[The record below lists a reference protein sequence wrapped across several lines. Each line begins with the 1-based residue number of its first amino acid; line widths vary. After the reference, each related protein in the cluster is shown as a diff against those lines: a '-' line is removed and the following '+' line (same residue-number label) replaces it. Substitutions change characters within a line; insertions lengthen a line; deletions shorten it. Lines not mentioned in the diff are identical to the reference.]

1 MPLHPT
7 FSNEFVK
14 SKNAGRK
21 HGFLNRKRYRET
33 ATVFVNCVKEQQE
46 EGLQDL
52 CLNFVKSPE
61 SQTWKALG
69 SSSEEEIR
77 FSDPS
82 EKSPKVFELHL
93 RKGVPKLLIKCQ
105 GKCGQKI

>member
-1 MPLHPT
+1 MPLHST

-21 HGFLNRKRYRET
+21 HGFLNRNGYRET

-46 EGLQDL
+46 ESLQDF
-52 CLNFVKSPE
+52 CLKFVKSPE

-69 SSSEEEIR
+69 SSSKEEIR

-93 RKGVPKLLIKCQ
+93 RKDTPKLLIKCQ
-105 GKCGQKI
+105 GKCG